1 MLCTAPFHEA
11 KMTDQKTTLDITAS
25 RVAMSGIIAGLVF
38 TAAGMITR
46 EPIFGAL
53 GLIVIVVGVTLRKP
67 IAKLISPR

>member
-1 MLCTAPFHEA
+1 
-11 KMTDQKTTLDITAS
+11 MTDQKTTLDITAS